1 MSQDGLK
8 WRPSLAPETVGR
20 ETLEASRG
28 SLAHILELLE
38 IAERS
43 LNPCRPAAADQTA
56 VVRSE
61 VERVLWMLSRLVLEL
76 HLDRLLEVN
85 GWEHPTQVLERPR
98 PEIEELLS
106 VCQGRI
112 ENTLEPLHERRL
124 LAVREKLER
133 AQRIAV
139 NARKRR
145 GRRQASEP
153 EKDNEDMTEST
164 ETVIKD

>member
-1 MSQDGLK
+1 MNQDGLK
-8 WRPSLAPETVGR
+8 WRSSLAPETVGR

-38 IAERS
+38 LAERS
-43 LNPCRPAAADQTA
+43 LNPCRPAVANQTA

-61 VERVLWMLSRLVLEL
+61 VERVLRMLSRLVLEL
-76 HLDRLLEVN
+76 HLDRLLEVD

-98 PEIEELLS
+98 PDLEELLT

-112 ENTLEPLHERRL
+112 ESTLDPLRVPRL

-139 NARKRR
+139 NARR
-145 GRRQASEP
+145 RRQRRQPSDAGKDSE
-153 EKDNEDMTEST
+153 DAV
-164 ETVIKD
+164 ETIIEG

>member
-1 MSQDGLK
+1 MNQDGLK

-38 IAERS
+38 LAERS
-43 LNPCRPAAADQTA
+43 LKPCRPAAADQTA

-61 VERVLWMLSRLVLEL
+61 VEGVLWMLSRLVLEL
-76 HLDRLLEVN
+76 HLDRLLDVD

-98 PEIEELLS
+98 PDLEELLA

-112 ENTLEPLHERRL
+112 DNTLEPAREHRL

-133 AQRIAV
+133 AQRIAM

-145 GRRQASEP
+145 SRRQVN
-153 EKDNEDMTEST
+153 DTERDPDGALKSLR
-164 ETVIKD
+164 DD